1 MKFNIVNTGIRLLV
15 VGAVAMASSSCIGN
29 YLNINTNPYEVDKD
43 AMNRDGYAIR
53 AAMTSLYGTVIS
65 PHINTAQF
73 TDVLLGGP
81 MGHYYASTGG
91 WDNAT
96 IGEFNAPDDW
106 TNPFLASDRIIPV
119 LSTNLKLI
127 KSLTDDP
134 VSHAI
139 ANIVKVTAMHRV
151 TDTYGPIPYT
161 KIGED
166 GKISVP
172 YDDQQTVYETMI
184 AELTECVNTLTLNKT
199 NGISPEADVIF
210 GGDPVKWC
218 KFANS
223 LKLRLAVRMAYASP
237 ENAKKYAEEAVNHEI
252 GVMTSNADIARV
264 PAHIFG
270 EGNSMFVAIK
280 YNQPQGVNTGGD
292 THIAADIACYMN
304 GYNDPRR
311 EKYFI
316 PSLFPE
322 NKFVGMR
329 IGVERPPFSEACKF
343 SGVNLVRESDMV
355 WMNAAEVAF
364 LRAEAAAIFKFDVLK
379 GASVEDLYNEGIRLS
394 FEQWG
399 AAGYAEYIKNDTD
412 IPETYTDPFGK
423 DSYSGVLTNV
433 KVKWDDAATDEKKQE
448 QIIIQKWIANFN
460 LGNEAWADYRRTGYP
475 RFMPATD
482 KGNKSGGVVDNV
494 LGPRRMPYP
503 QIEKTN
509 NAANLQDAIQNM
521 LKGADNMA
529 TDLWWDCK
537 PNHPSKK

>member
-1 MKFNIVNTGIRLLV
+1 MKLNIINTGIRLLL
-15 VGAVAMASSSCIGN
+15 VGTVAAASSSCIGN

-53 AAMTSLYGTVIS
+53 AAMTSLFGSVIS
-65 PHINTAQF
+65 PDINTAQF

-91 WDNAT
+91 WDNST

-127 KSLTDDP
+127 KDLTDDP

-139 ANIVKVTAMHRV
+139 ATVVKVAAMHRI

-161 KIGED
+161 QIGVG

-172 YDDQQTVYETMI
+172 YDDQEKIYETMI
-184 AELTECVNTLTLNKT
+184 AELTESINALTLNKT
-199 NGISPEADVIF
+199 NGISPEADVIY

-237 ENAKKYAEEAVNHEI
+237 AHAKQYAEEAVNHEI
-252 GVMTSNADIARV
+252 GVITSNAEIAKV

-270 EGNSMFVAIK
+270 EGNSMYVAIK

-311 EKYFI
+311 AKYFI
-316 PSLFPE
+316 PSLFPD
-322 NKFVGMR
+322 NQYVGMR

-343 SGVNLVRESDMV
+343 SGVNLTRESDMV

-364 LRAEAAAIFKFDVLK
+364 LRAEGAEIFDFDVLK
-379 GASVEDLYNEGIRLS
+379 GSTVEELYNEGIRLS

-399 AAGYAEYIKNDTD
+399 ASGYAEYIQNDTD
-412 IPETYTDPFGK
+412 VPETYTDPIGNN
-423 DSYSGVLTNV
+423 SYSGVLTNV
-433 KVKWDDAATDEKKQE
+433 KVKWDDNATDEKKQE
-448 QIIIQKWIANFN
+448 QIIIQKWIANYN
-460 LGNEAWADYRRTGYP
+460 LGNESWADYRRTGYP
-475 RFMPATD
+475 RFIPATD

-509 NAANLQDAIQNM
+509 NAANLQDAVQNM

-537 PNHPSKK
+537 PNHQDKK